1 LIDAALAMG
10 FASHPKEQLDLA
22 NVQATAQARLARKG

>member
-10 FASHPKEQLDLA
+10 FAGYATKPVDLA